1 MLNGLRADNAR
12 STVLVVSCVECRTAE
27 APVACRN
34 RASLLQRIC
43 VINRNQSVQ
52 TTNQMSSGTD
62 SMMSM
67 KGLCAAPQTL
77 AVMPAVTRV
86 CCIGAGYVGGPTCAV
101 IALKCPHIKVTIV
114 DLNQSR
120 IDAWNSP
127 DYNLPIY
134 EPGLEDVVRQARGR
148 NLFFTTDIDGSIQEA
163 DLIFVSV
170 NTPTKKSGVGAGFAA
185 DLNYVESATRR
196 IAKVATSNK
205 IVVEKST
212 VPCRTAESMRTIL
225 EANSRPNC
233 RFDILS
239 NPEFLAEGTAISDL
253 LKPDR
258 VLIGSLQTP
267 EGAMAS
273 GALVEIYTNWVPKE
287 RILTVGLWS
296 SELSK
301 LAANA
306 MLAQR
311 ISSVNALSAICE
323 ATGANIDE
331 VAHAVGYDSRI
342 GPKFLRASVGFGGSC
357 FQKDILNL
365 VYLSESLHLPEV
377 AEYWKQVVVMN
388 EYQKRRFSKTVV
400 DTLFK
405 TITGKRIAVLGF
417 AFKADTGDTRE
428 SAAIT
433 LVRDFLLENA
443 HVSIY
448 DPQVEHTQIWT
459 DLSEALPQVPLHN
472 LQKQVDIASSAL
484 DCCKNAEGVVI
495 ATEWREFRDI
505 DWEAVYRG
513 MNKPA
518 FVFDGRLLVDAQKLR
533 SIGFKVTVIGRGE
546 RF

>member
-1 MLNGLRADNAR
+1 M
-12 STVLVVSCVECRTAE
+12 
-27 APVACRN
+27 APVTVKK
-34 RASLLQRIC
+34 I
-43 VINRNQSVQ
+43 
-52 TTNQMSSGTD
+52 
-62 SMMSM
+62 
-67 KGLCAAPQTL
+67 
-77 AVMPAVTRV
+77 

-101 IALKCPHIKVTIV
+101 IALKCPNIIVTIV
-114 DLNQSR
+114 DLNKSR

-127 DYNLPIY
+127 DFSLPIY
-134 EPGLEDVVRQARGR
+134 EPGLVDVVKEARGR
-148 NLFFTTDIDGSIQEA
+148 NLFFSTDVDKAIKEA

-196 IAKVATSNK
+196 IAAVATSSK

-212 VPCRTAESMRTIL
+212 VPMRTAESMRTIL
-225 EANSRPNC
+225 EANSKPGL

-253 LKPDR
+253 FSPDR

-267 EGAMAS
+267 EGLDACRSLIEVYA
-273 GALVEIYTNWVPKE
+273 NWVPKE

-311 ISSVNALSAICE
+311 ISSINALSAICE

-331 VAHAVGYDSRI
+331 VAHAVGRDSRM

-377 AEYWKQVVVMN
+377 AAYWRQVVIMN

-400 DTLFK
+400 DTLFN
-405 TITGKRIAVLGF
+405 TITNKNITVLGF

-433 LVRDFLLENA
+433 LIRDFLSERA
-443 HVSIY
+443 HVTIY
-448 DPQVEHTQIWT
+448 DPQVEEAQIWY
-459 DLSEALPQVPLHN
+459 DLAEAIPDTPIEQIKKQVTIAPNALDAAKNSEA
-472 LQKQVDIASSAL
+472 
-484 DCCKNAEGVVI
+484 VVI
-495 ATEWREFRDI
+495 ATEWKEFIDI
-505 DWEAVYRG
+505 DWKAVYDT

-518 FVFDGRLLVDAQKLR
+518 FVFDGRMILNADALR
-533 SIGFKVTVIGRGE
+533 QIGFKVKTIGRGE
-546 RF
+546 KI

>member
-1 MLNGLRADNAR
+1 
-12 STVLVVSCVECRTAE
+12 
-27 APVACRN
+27 
-34 RASLLQRIC
+34 
-43 VINRNQSVQ
+43 
-52 TTNQMSSGTD
+52 
-62 SMMSM
+62 
-67 KGLCAAPQTL
+67 
-77 AVMPAVTRV
+77 MPRV
-86 CCIGAGYVGGPTCAV
+86 KQICCIGAGYVGGPTCAV
-101 IALKCPHIKVTIV
+101 IALKCPHIRVTIV
-114 DLNQSR
+114 DLNQAR

-127 DYNLPIY
+127 DFNLPIY

-148 NLFFTTDIDGSIQEA
+148 NLFFSTDVDKGIRDA

-185 DLNYVESATRR
+185 DLNYVELATRR
-196 IAKVATSNK
+196 IAATATSSK

-225 EANSRPNC
+225 DANSKPNA

-239 NPEFLAEGTAISDL
+239 NPEFLAEGTAIDDL
-253 LKPDR
+253 FAPDR
-258 VLIGSLQTP
+258 VLIGSLQTQ
-267 EGAMAS
+267 EGKEACA
-273 GALVEIYTNWVPKE
+273 ALSEVYQNWVPKE

-323 ATGANIDE
+323 ATGANIAE
-331 VAHAVGYDSRI
+331 VAHSIGQDSRI

-365 VYLSESLHLPEV
+365 VYLSESLNLKEV
-377 AEYWKQVVVMN
+377 AEYWKQVVTMN
-388 EYQKRRFSKTVV
+388 EYQKRRFSKRVV
-400 DTLFK
+400 DTLFN

-433 LVRDFLLENA
+433 LIRDFQQERALVN
-443 HVSIY
+443 IY
-448 DPQVEHTQIWT
+448 DPQVESNQIWA
-459 DLSEALPQVPLHN
+459 DLNEASPDVPLDTI
-472 LQKQVDIASSAL
+472 QRQVSICSSAL
-484 DCCKNAEGVVI
+484 EACKNAEAVVI
-495 ATEWREFRDI
+495 ATEWAEFKTI
-505 DWEAVYRG
+505 DWQAVYAG

-518 FVFDGRLLVDAQKLR
+518 FVFDGRLLVDADKLR

-546 RF
+546 RL

>member
-1 MLNGLRADNAR
+1 MAPAK
-12 STVLVVSCVECRTAE
+12 VSK
-27 APVACRN
+27 
-34 RASLLQRIC
+34 I
-43 VINRNQSVQ
+43 
-52 TTNQMSSGTD
+52 
-62 SMMSM
+62 
-67 KGLCAAPQTL
+67 
-77 AVMPAVTRV
+77 

-101 IALKCPHIKVTIV
+101 IALKCPNIQVTIV
-114 DLNQSR
+114 DLNKSR

-127 DYNLPIY
+127 DFNLPIY
-134 EPGLEDVVRQARGR
+134 EPGLDDVVRQARGR
-148 NLFFTTDIDGSIQEA
+148 NLFFSVDVDKGIQEA

-185 DLNYVESATRR
+185 DLNYVELATRR
-196 IAKVATSNK
+196 IAAVATSSK

-225 EANSRPNC
+225 EANSKPGC
-233 RFDILS
+233 QFQILS

-253 LKPDR
+253 FAPDR

-267 EGAMAS
+267 EGKDACKSLGDVYAH
-273 GALVEIYTNWVPKE
+273 WVPENK
-287 RILTVGLWS
+287 ILTVGLWS

-311 ISSVNALSAICE
+311 ISSINALSAICE

-331 VAHAVGYDSRI
+331 VAHAVGCDSRV
-342 GPKFLRASVGFGGSC
+342 GPKFLKASVGFGGSC

-377 AEYWKQVVVMN
+377 AAYWKQVVELN
-388 EYQKRRFSKTVV
+388 NYQKRRFSKRVV
-400 DTLFK
+400 DTLFN

-433 LVRDFLLENA
+433 LIQHFQEERALIN
-443 HVSIY
+443 IY
-448 DPQVEHTQIWT
+448 DPQVAESQIWQ
-459 DLSEALPQVPLHN
+459 DLSEASPNVPLD
-472 LQKQVDIASSAL
+472 QIKKQVTISKSAL
-484 DCCKNAEGVVI
+484 EACHKAEAIVI
-495 ATEWREFRDI
+495 ATEWKEFKEI
-505 DWEAVYRG
+505 DWRSVYSH

-518 FVFDGRLLVDAQKLR
+518 FLFDGRLLVDAEKLR
-533 SIGFKVTVIGRGE
+533 EIGFKVVSIGRGE
-546 RF
+546 

>member
-1 MLNGLRADNAR
+1 MPR
-12 STVLVVSCVECRTAE
+12 VE
-27 APVACRN
+27 
-34 RASLLQRIC
+34 QI
-43 VINRNQSVQ
+43 
-52 TTNQMSSGTD
+52 
-62 SMMSM
+62 
-67 KGLCAAPQTL
+67 
-77 AVMPAVTRV
+77 

-101 IALKCPHIKVTIV
+101 IALKCPHIRVTIV
-114 DLNQSR
+114 DLNQAR

-127 DYNLPIY
+127 DFNLPIY

-148 NLFFTTDIDGSIQEA
+148 NLFFSTDVDKGIRDA

-185 DLNYVESATRR
+185 DLNYVELATRR
-196 IAKVATSNK
+196 IAATATSSK

-225 EANSRPNC
+225 DANSKPNA

-239 NPEFLAEGTAISDL
+239 NPEFLAEGTAIDDL
-253 LKPDR
+253 FAPDR
-258 VLIGSLQTP
+258 VLIGSLQTQ
-267 EGAMAS
+267 EGKEACA
-273 GALVEIYTNWVPKE
+273 ALSEVYQNWVPKE

-323 ATGANIDE
+323 ATGANIAE
-331 VAHAVGYDSRI
+331 VAHSIGQDSRI

-365 VYLSESLHLPEV
+365 VYLSESLNLKEV
-377 AEYWKQVVVMN
+377 AEYWKQVVTMN
-388 EYQKRRFSKTVV
+388 EYQKRRFSKRVV
-400 DTLFK
+400 DTLFN

-433 LVRDFLLENA
+433 LIRDFQQERALVN
-443 HVSIY
+443 IY
-448 DPQVEHTQIWT
+448 DPQVESSQIWA
-459 DLSEALPQVPLHN
+459 DLNEASPDVPLETI
-472 LQKQVDIASSAL
+472 QRQVSICSSAL
-484 DCCKNAEGVVI
+484 EACKNAEAVII
-495 ATEWREFRDI
+495 ATEWAEFKTI
-505 DWEAVYRG
+505 DWQAVYAG

-518 FVFDGRLLVDAQKLR
+518 FVFDGRLLVDADKLR

-546 RF
+546 RL